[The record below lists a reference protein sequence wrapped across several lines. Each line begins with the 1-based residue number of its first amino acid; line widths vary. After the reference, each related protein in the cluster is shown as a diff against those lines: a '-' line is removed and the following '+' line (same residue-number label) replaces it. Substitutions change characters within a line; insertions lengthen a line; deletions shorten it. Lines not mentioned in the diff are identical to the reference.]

1 MQRVVVTGL
10 GAVTPVGVGVKAYW
24 DAITAGQSGIG
35 PLTLVDPEPVPSKVA
50 AECLDFD
57 PAASLGPKEA
67 RRLDRSTQFA
77 LTAAREAWED
87 SGIEDG
93 VDREGSA
100 SGAQPSSSGMRTWT
114 VVAPWP
120 SSTRACASARRSGW
134 ART

>member
-24 DAITAGQSGIG
+24 DAITAGQSGVG

-50 AECLDFD
+50 AECLEFD

-77 LTAAREAWED
+77 LTSARGGRASWR
-87 SGIEDG
+87 SG
-93 VDREGSA
+93 R
-100 SGAQPSSSGMRTWT
+100 RRRW
-114 VVAPWP
+114 
-120 SSTRACASARRSGW
+120 ASAG
-134 ART
+134 AR